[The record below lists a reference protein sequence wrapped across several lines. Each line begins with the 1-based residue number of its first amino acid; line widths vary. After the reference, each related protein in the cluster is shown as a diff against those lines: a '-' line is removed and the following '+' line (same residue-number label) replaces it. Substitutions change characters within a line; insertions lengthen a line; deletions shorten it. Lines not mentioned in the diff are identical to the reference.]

1 MSYKMSSFELKVARI
16 LTKNNI
22 NFIREKTFYD
32 LKKGLLRFDFF
43 LPKERILI
51 ECDGEQHF
59 TQVKFFQRKRKD
71 FTQAQ
76 ERDRIKNAY
85 CLAHQIPL
93 FRIPYYD
100 ESKIKNLSDLF

>member
-43 LPKERILI
+43 YQKKE
-51 ECDGEQHF
+51 F
-59 TQVKFFQRKRKD
+59 
-71 FTQAQ
+71 
-76 ERDRIKNAY
+76 
-85 CLAHQIPL
+85 
-93 FRIPYYD
+93 
-100 ESKIKNLSDLF
+100 